1 MNLQGKKEI
10 CWNDYLFTASNLS
23 TITRQWGSSD
33 LKRWISYTMNHSF
46 LKSCIQAVRN
56 TLLINWTHA
65 LTAQDF
71 MFYDAHTSFISVPKS
86 NTPDSFA
93 TSLAFSRVYIQPW
106 FWAPSYINMSV
117 VYIHIKE
124 ISSHTNEKNKPPL
137 RRMQY
142 GVQTFIWRIK
152 EISTVLWCTAK
163 RDCENCTGLVS
174 HELLH
179 RNVAADTGYQ
189 RLLSCQVQTP
199 QAPCDLLWLGR
210 YYRVG
215 HFHSSLQK
223 PSTCHEFN
231 RYSSAAAGVLP
242 GSIPWPWAL
251 SLVSHP
257 APAEGSGCRQR
268 WRYAGAAGRRG
279 KGPPA
284 APDTRQWLRESEK
297 RTAGV
302 RGLPT
307 PLLPKETQ
315 GQPQQTPA
323 GSSAFRRWPAP
334 PLPPGPAPL
343 LTRVRSRRALGP
355 SPAPTAPRPHR
366 VPWWWLFL
374 FSAKVNPCFLSCFSN
389 PHLFFIT
396 FLLEWWKS
404 SPAGTYV
411 SSRLHLSLA
420 QGKTPKL
427 PRSTATGVVTET
439 GRHAAYQR
447 GVLVTTGERVC
458 RPWWKMSGMF
468 GDMQHSSAAPRLT
481 SWGASQVK
489 PHTWGCKRCLSSR
502 SNKTGD

>member
-106 FWAPSYINMSV
+106 FWAPSYTNMSV

-137 RRMQY
+137 RRMQH
-142 GVQTFIWRIK
+142 GVQTFMWRIK

-199 QAPCDLLWLGR
+199 QAPCDSLWLDR

-231 RYSSAAAGVLP
+231 RYSSAAAGFCRDPSPDAGHCLWSATPRLQKV
-242 GSIPWPWAL
+242 A
-251 SLVSHP
+251 
-257 APAEGSGCRQR
+257 AAGSGGGTRTPPVGGEKGRQ
-268 WRYAGAAGRRG
+268 
-279 KGPPA
+279 
-284 APDTRQWLRESEK
+284 
-297 RTAGV
+297 
-302 RGLPT
+302 
-307 PLLPKETQ
+307 
-315 GQPQQTPA
+315 QPRTPA
-323 GSSAFRRWPAP
+323 SGCGKAKSGPQACGGCRLPFCRRKRRDSRSKP
-334 PLPPGPAPL
+334 PQARPLFVADPHHRCPP
-343 LTRVRSRRALGP
+343 
-355 SPAPTAPRPHR
+355 APRP
-366 VPWWWLFL
+366 
-374 FSAKVNPCFLSCFSN
+374 S
-389 PHLFFIT
+389 
-396 FLLEWWKS
+396 
-404 SPAGTYV
+404 
-411 SSRLHLSLA
+411 SLA
-420 QGKTPKL
+420 
-427 PRSTATGVVTET
+427 SE
-439 GRHAAYQR
+439 AA
-447 GVLVTTGERVC
+447 G
-458 RPWWKMSGMF
+458 
-468 GDMQHSSAAPRLT
+468 H
-481 SWGASQVK
+481 
-489 PHTWGCKRCLSSR
+489 
-502 SNKTGD
+502 